1 MDIPELDPFILP
13 LITLIMYALTM
24 EGLTLFIG
32 ILKNMGIQAYNLGLG
47 PDSHMEVLKS
57 SSIDKNALI
66 VDIYGGADARLIK
79 EMGSSWYKN
88 LKAQKKF
95 S

>member
-1 MDIPELDPFILP
+1 MKINGYTRVRSVY
-13 LITLIMYALTM
+13 ITSDNINNVCTDN
-24 EGLTLFIG
+24 GRINTIIG

-66 VDIYGGADARLIK
+66 VDIYGGADAGLIK
-79 EMGSSWYKN
+79 GMGSSWYKN
-88 LKAQKKF
+88 LKA
-95 S
+95 